1 MPMTA
6 AAPAPVD
13 FQGVIPPLLTPLTA
27 DGRLDVPSLERLIEH
42 HLAGGVDG
50 LFVLGSSGEVAFFE
64 DEMREQV
71 LTAAVRLVAGRVPV
85 LAGIID
91 TQTRRVLAHLRR
103 AEHIDRKSVVQ
114 GTSVDRGG

>member
-85 LAGIID
+85 
-91 TQTRRVLAHLRR
+91 
-103 AEHIDRKSVVQ
+103 DRKSTRLNSSHVAISYAVFCLK
-114 GTSVDRGG
+114 RN